1 MFCLGSTSGQ
11 GNLEYASGQKVLLL
25 WGLPCVFAFFCGSE
39 FWAASCSKNR
49 DYFICFSFIVVCG
62 KRADHVL
69 VILTGTSYPDMS
81 KTQVLLFILFLLS
94 KFYMPITL
102 LNSSHLI

>member
-25 WGLPCVFAFFCGSE
+25 WGLPCMFAFSCGSE
-39 FWAASCSKNR
+39 SWAASCSKNR
-49 DYFICFSFIVVCG
+49 YYFICFSLIVVCG
-62 KRADHVL
+62 KGADHAS

-81 KTQVLLFILFLLS
+81 KAQVPLFF
-94 KFYMPITL
+94 FY
-102 LNSSHLI
+102 